1 MNIHLSVC
9 ITSNPRNT
17 ERSRPSGRVA
27 PIYSAGSPFGGPRY
41 KKIVFMTT
49 NVSLFKRTFT
59 FAVVAMTILWTVA
72 AGITPLITNAQVS
85 LSSGDLVRGSSF
97 STVYYYDG
105 NGRYTYPNEN
115 IFFSWHTNF
124 NNVMTIS
131 DSQLAGIPL
140 EGNVMQRPGSEWI
153 KITSDNKVYA
163 VSPDGV
169 LHWIESEAVA
179 SALYGG
185 AGWNTNIQDIADV
198 FFADYSTGASLMSAS
213 NLFNGAL
220 VSSNG
225 TTYLMWDGA
234 LRTVS
239 SAGMSANGL
248 QSKHVLNTTV
258 DVSGL
263 SMGSALN
270 AMSAEIS
277 DVSQQAVGDGNVA
290 VGDLTVSVASSTPA
304 GATLPD
310 GATGV
315 SMTTWKFSG
324 SGTVNSVVVNLNG
337 INAASDISNVYLYEG
352 STRLT
357 DSRSVNS
364 ATREATFSNVG
375 WDVSGSGYL
384 TLVAE
389 LSTGAAGG
397 ETVSFGIASAS
408 AIGSTA
414 TVGGSFPLNGNT
426 FSLSA
431 NDAGTVTITKS
442 GTITN
447 PAIGQNDATI
457 SKFKIAAATEGAV
470 ISSFRLKV
478 DNAADHDDYRLWNG
492 ATQIGTGVFAG
503 SDVVDF
509 TLPSAL
515 SIAKGNSDILT
526 VTADVGGQKSDALK
540 VYIDNDA
547 DFRAIG
553 SSFGYGMIVVRT
565 TFDGDSCTTTA
576 GDCSYSAVQ
585 GGDMTVTM
593 NGPSSGDVGVGAKD
607 VTLMA
612 FTVTASQDLTIKD
625 FPIRVGADDEASPD
639 GDPLDGGTGAAADD
653 ADGLYKGTATAEA
666 NIQDIKIVDANTGV
680 VLWGPKEVAADTTV
694 ALDAIQTLT
703 FTEDLSM
710 TAGQSLDL
718 LITADISTNATSGEV
733 FGVLIDM
740 DGSSGTLTVEDS
752 NGDALTAGTN
762 ILPSGDINGNNFTV
776 STPTLAIALAS
787 SPTSFTTVQGT
798 SGVTLAKFTTT
809 AGSASDMLVSGVT
822 FDLYG
827 DDDGSGAFTVG
838 GATNAQVEDFIS
850 TCSLYDGAGGLI
862 AGPETPTSSGA
873 ALVFDSFAWT
883 IGAGVVENMQVVCNL
898 ANPSETTTTFL
909 AVDIDDTA
917 AQVTVEDADGT
928 SRDATADSPNAADD
942 GGAPTV
948 AVTVAAAGSLAVS
961 LDSSSPDEAYLMAGT
976 SDNWVSSFRIEATNE
991 AFTIDTI
998 SFDETQGAV
1007 DGGAATVYA
1016 NNVASVGISYTNE
1029 AGNTE
1034 TKTAYMSAG
1043 VAKFAGTAIYV
1054 NPEQA
1059 AVVDVYVNVP
1069 MIDRTSGGSATSGER
1084 IALSFTNAD
1093 GSGTEN
1099 FRAVG
1104 IGSGTTL
1111 NEGSSGIADVS
1122 ANMMHIV
1129 ETYPTIALHASSP
1142 SGASVPGNNEVLRF
1156 TVSAAGNED
1165 VVLSEIVFKVT
1176 TTDNG
1181 ASNWDYCD
1189 STPGSTTAGL
1199 IVPSELSFFDAS
1211 NTSSDLDNSG
1221 ADWTMLDTAGNDCD
1235 GTTPEQIGFMQ
1246 LELTTPRVISAGTTK
1261 TFILKLDTTGASSSA
1276 DDAIRIDIPED
1287 PIVAVT
1293 AFLTATNVVTTLVNT
1308 LADKTF
1314 DIASANPFGRGDIVC
1329 IEDDTSGSPD
1339 CNATNEKVMVQ
1350 GVSSLDFYVQRGY
1363 LGTTA
1368 DVSIAALS
1376 ELSYLPSSF
1385 VWFDDGDT
1393 TPLSTAA
1400 EEAVKGSY
1408 LVPGLPLTGGT
1419 LVF

>member
-1 MNIHLSVC
+1 
-9 ITSNPRNT
+9 
-17 ERSRPSGRVA
+17 
-27 PIYSAGSPFGGPRY
+27 
-41 KKIVFMTT
+41 MTT

-115 IFFSWHTNF
+115 IYFSWHTNF

-140 EGNVMQRPGSEWI
+140 EGNVMQRPGSKWI

-263 SMGSALN
+263 SMGAALTGY
-270 AMSAEIS
+270 SAEIS
-277 DVSQQAVGDGNVA
+277 DVSQQTVGDGNVA
-290 VGDLTVSVASSTPA
+290 VGDLTVSVASNTPA

-324 SGTVNSVVVNLNG
+324 TGTVNSIVVSLGGV
-337 INAASDISNVYLYEG
+337 NAATNIKNVYLYEG
-352 STRLT
+352 SNRLT
-357 DSRSVNS
+357 DARSVNS
-364 ATREATFSNVG
+364 ATREATFSALN

-384 TLVAE
+384 TVVAE
-389 LSTGAAGG
+389 LNTGAAGG
-397 ETVSFGIASAS
+397 ETISFGLAGA
-408 AIGSTA
+408 AAVGSTS
-414 TVGGSFPLNGNT
+414 TVGGSFPLNGNS

-431 NDAGTVTITKS
+431 NNAGTVTITKS

-457 SKFKIAAATEGAV
+457 SKFKVATATEGAS

-478 DNAADHDDYRLWNG
+478 DNAADHDDYRLWVG
-492 ATQIGTGVFAG
+492 STQVGTGVYAG

-509 TLPSAL
+509 TMNSAYV
-515 SIAKGNSDILT
+515 ITKGNSEIFT
-526 VTADVGGQKSDALK
+526 VSADVSGQNADALK

-547 DFRAIG
+547 DFRAVG
-553 SSFGYGMIVVRT
+553 SSFGYGMIVDRGNET
-565 TFDGDSCTTTA
+565 GDAGSFGGSSCTSTA
-576 GDCSYSAVQ
+576 GECSYSTIQ
-585 GGDMTVTM
+585 GGDFTVTF
-593 NGPSSGDVGVGAKD
+593 NGPSSGDVGVSAKD

-612 FTVTASQDLTIKD
+612 FTITSSQDVTIKD
-625 FPIRVGADDEASPD
+625 FPIRVGADEDDSGTATD
-639 GDPLDGGTGAAADD
+639 GVAESTGASDD
-653 ADGLYKGTATAEA
+653 DGLYNATAAEG
-666 NIQDIKIVDANTGV
+666 NIQDIKIVNADTGAI
-680 VLWGPKEVAADTTV
+680 LWGPSEVSLDSTD
-694 ALDAIQTLT
+694 ALDAIQTIT

-718 LITADISTNATSGEV
+718 LITVDIGDSATATDE

-740 DGSSGTLTVEDS
+740 NSSSGTLTVEDT
-752 NGDALTAGTN
+752 NGDALTSGTE
-762 ILPSGDINGNNFTV
+762 ILPSGDILGNDFTV
-776 STPTLAIALAS
+776 AASTLAIALAS

-798 SGVTLAKFTTT
+798 SGVTMAKFTTT
-809 AGSASDMLVSGVT
+809 AGSASDMLISGVT
-822 FDLYG
+822 FDMYG
-827 DDDGSGAFTVG
+827 DTANGVQTLG
-838 GATNAQVEDFIS
+838 GEANAQVEDFIS
-850 TCSLYDGAGGLI
+850 TCSIYDGAGGLI
-862 AGPETPTSSGA
+862 AGPESPTTAGA
-873 ALVFDSFAWT
+873 ALVFDGFAWT
-883 IGAGVVENMQVVCNL
+883 VGAGVVENMQVICNL
-898 ANPSETTTTFL
+898 ANPSVTADAYF
-909 AVDIDDTA
+909 AVDIDDTS
-917 AQVTVEDADGT
+917 AQVTVEDEAGT

-948 AVTVAAAGSLAVS
+948 VVTIAAAGSLVVS
-961 LDSSSPDEAYLMAGT
+961 LDSSSPDSALLMAGT

-991 AFTIDTI
+991 AFVVDTI
-998 SFDETQGAV
+998 SFNETQGAV

-1016 NNVASVGISYTNE
+1016 NNIASVSISYANE
-1029 AGNTE
+1029 AGDTE
-1034 TKTAYMSAG
+1034 TDTAYVSAG
-1043 VAKFAGTAIYV
+1043 VVKFAGTAIYV
-1054 NPEQA
+1054 DPDQS
-1059 AVVDVYVNVP
+1059 AVVDVYASVP
-1069 MIDRTSGGSATSGER
+1069 VIDRTSAGSATSGER
-1084 IALSFTNAD
+1084 IALSHYD
-1093 GSGTEN
+1093 GDDSGTEN

-1104 IGSGTTL
+1104 VGSGTTL
-1111 NEGSSGIADVS
+1111 TEGSAGVVDVS

-1142 SGASVPGNNEVLRF
+1142 SGASVPGNTELLRF
-1156 TVSAAGNED
+1156 NITAAGNED

-1181 ASNWDYCD
+1181 TSDWDFCD

-1235 GTTPEQIGFMQ
+1235 DTTPEQIGFMQ
-1246 LELTTPRVISAGTTK
+1246 LELTTPRVIGAGTTR
-1261 TFILKLDTTGASSSA
+1261 TYILKLDTTGASSSA
-1276 DDAIRIDIPED
+1276 DDAISVTIPED
-1287 PIVAVT
+1287 PILAVT
-1293 AFLTATNVVTTLVNT
+1293 AFLAAGNDLTTLVNT

-1314 DIASANPFGRGDIVC
+1314 DIDSSNVFGRGDIVC
-1329 IEDDTSGSPD
+1329 LEDEDDGTAN
-1339 CNATNEKVMVQ
+1339 CAAANEKVMVQ
-1350 GVSSLDFYVQRGY
+1350 GVATLDFYGQRGY

-1368 DVSIAALS
+1368 DVTLTASHD
-1376 ELSYLPSSF
+1376 LSYLPSSF